1 MRKKN
6 KITGAD
12 TLLLMLYLDNQSSI
26 DGAIRLTKMMFL
38 FDKEIVPILNKN
50 GLDIENLPEFFA
62 YNYGPFSKD
71 VYEQLDLFSSIKFIK
86 IDNLKSTDK
95 LMEVDDLQEPS
106 FINETY
112 ESDSIAELDDDG
124 KYYRYK
130 IEKLGKEFVEKNIID
145 NISPCNC
152 ELLTQFKKK
161 INNLPP
167 KAILKY
173 VYTNYPDSAK
183 NSIIKD
189 EVLGN
194 E

>member
-1 MRKKN
+1 MRRKN

-12 TLLLMLYLDNQSSI
+12 ALLLMLYLDDQSSI

-38 FDKEIVPILNKN
+38 FDNEIVPILNRN
-50 GLDIENLPEFFA
+50 GLELENLPEFFA

-71 VYEQLDLFSSIKFIK
+71 VYEQLDLFSSIKFIR
-86 IDNLKSTDK
+86 IVNLNSQDK
-95 LMEVDDLQEPS
+95 LMEVDDWQEQP
-106 FINETY
+106 FIDEIY
-112 ESDSIAELDDDG
+112 ESDSDAELDADG
-124 KYYRYK
+124 KYFRYR
-130 IEKLGKEFVEKNIID
+130 IEKLGKLFVEENILNNITSD
-145 NISPCNC
+145 NI

-161 INNLPP
+161 INTLSP

-173 VYTNYPDSAK
+173 VYTNYPEYAK

-189 EVLGN
+189 EVLGS